1 MIPERGRKRA
11 LIKLNEAHPGA
22 VRMKKFARGYMWCLE
37 IDGSIEQCVK
47 GNMETFNAT
56 IELVHES
63 FTALGFPEVIV
74 SDKATA
80 FTSR

>member
-37 IDGSIEQCVK
+37 IDGSIEQCFK
-47 GNMETFNAT
+47 GIWRHPMQQSNSYMSH
-56 IELVHES
+56 LQH
-63 FTALGFPEVIV
+63 
-74 SDKATA
+74 
-80 FTSR
+80 